1 MKRTKAG
8 RLSPRANKFL
18 LVLNI
23 VLLLGAIVLA
33 ILSIDLKEYT
43 SAVAMFMV
51 VIVSSGNIYGCWKR
65 SREKL

>member
-1 MKRTKAG
+1 MKQTKAG

-43 SAVAMFMV
+43 SAVAMIMV
-51 VIVSSGNIYGCWKR
+51 VIVSGGYIYGCWNR
-65 SREKL
+65 FRE

>member
-33 ILSIDLKEYT
+33 I
-43 SAVAMFMV
+43 
-51 VIVSSGNIYGCWKR
+51 VSGGNNYGCWKR
-65 SREKL
+65 LREKL

>member
-33 ILSIDLKEYT
+33 ILSIDLQEYT
-43 SAVAMFMV
+43 SAV
-51 VIVSSGNIYGCWKR
+51 IVSGCNIYGCWKR
-65 SREKL
+65 LREKL